1 MNLNNKFF
9 SIFLLCGILILF
21 ISEAL
26 VPSTNDKVD
35 QINIKDSV
43 TIVNFSVVGD
53 LMCHSV
59 QYKYAKSDSGYDFSE
74 NFEIIKPF
82 LKDADFT
89 FGNLE
94 TVLAGEKVGYSGY
107 PLFNSPDEYLYA
119 IKDAGFDLLVT
130 ANNHSLDKG
139 KKGLLRTIE
148 QIKES
153 GIYHTGTFSSQFERD
168 SIIIYEAKGLRF
180 ALLAYS
186 YGTNGMQI
194 PKGEQYLINLID
206 TTLIKND
213 IQKAKNLFPDL
224 VLVYFHFGDEYKTKP
239 SLYQQDIVNKTISY
253 GADIIIGSH
262 PHVPQPIE
270 FFKTNNG
277 NLDSGFVAY
286 SLGNFISNQR
296 WRYSDSGPI
305 LNFSIVKNNL
315 DKSIHLHE
323 IKVIPTWVFKGK
335 RNENLDYV
343 IIPSDS
349 VINKDLYP
357 FMTENDWSAFKQ
369 SYYDIVEILSSISNK
384 IKFYSPYSEF
394 LDYLKRINIYP
405 N

>member
-1 MNLNNKFF
+1 M
-9 SIFLLCGILILF
+9 
-21 ISEAL
+21 
-26 VPSTNDKVD
+26 
-35 QINIKDSV
+35 

>member
-1 MNLNNKFF
+1 MNINNKLF
-9 SIFLLCGILILF
+9 SIFLLCGISFLF
-21 ISEAL
+21 ISELLIPA
-26 VPSTNDKVD
+26 TNYNVD
-35 QINIKDSV
+35 QIDFKDSV
-43 TIVNFSVVGD
+43 TVVNFSIIGD

-59 QYKYAKSDSGYDFSE
+59 QYKYAKTDSGYDFSE
-74 NFEIIKPF
+74 NFEVIKPF
-82 LKDADFT
+82 LTNADFT
-89 FGNLE
+89 IGNLE
-94 TVLAGEKVGYSGY
+94 TVLAGEKVGFSGY
-107 PLFNSPDEYLYA
+107 PLFNSPDEYLIA

-130 ANNHSLDKG
+130 SNNHSLDKG

-153 GIYHTGTFSSQFERD
+153 GIYHTGTFSSQLERD
-168 SIIIYEAKGLRF
+168 SVIIYEMKGLRF

-186 YGTNGMQI
+186 YGTNGMPI
-194 PKGEQYLINLID
+194 PKGENYLINLID

-213 IQKAKNLFPDL
+213 IQKAKSLSPDL
-224 VLVYFHFGDEYKTKP
+224 VLVYFHFGEEYKTKP
-239 SLYQQDIVNKTISY
+239 SLYQKEIVSKTISY

-270 FFKTNNG
+270 FFNTKGG

-296 WRYSDSGPI
+296 WRYSDGGPI
-305 LNFSIVKNNL
+305 LNFSIAKNHI

-323 IKVIPTWVFKGK
+323 IVVIPTWVFKGK

-343 IIPSDS
+343 ILPSDS
-349 VINKDLYP
+349 VVNQSLYP
-357 FMTENDWSAFKQ
+357 FMTDNDWSAYTQ
-369 SYYDIVEILSSISNK
+369 SYYDILEIMSSKTNK
-384 IKFYSPYSEF
+384 VKFYTPSTEF
-394 LDYLKRINIYP
+394 LNYLKNFNINP